1 MFYTEA
7 DKLGTYSDRFVL
19 LDEAGN
25 VIATKK
31 EASHLQRLLIER
43 GIKPGETYLVRSTAA
58 RRELK
63 VTTKTTLDE
72 WRQFNYDCQMALD

>member
-1 MFYTEA
+1 MFFTEE
-7 DKLGTYSDRFVL
+7 DDLGPHSDRFEL

-25 VIATKK
+25 VIATK
-31 EASHLQRLLIER
+31 SMVPHLQRLLIER

-63 VTTKTTLDE
+63 VTTETTLDE
-72 WRQFNYDCQMALD
+72 WRKFNYECEMALD